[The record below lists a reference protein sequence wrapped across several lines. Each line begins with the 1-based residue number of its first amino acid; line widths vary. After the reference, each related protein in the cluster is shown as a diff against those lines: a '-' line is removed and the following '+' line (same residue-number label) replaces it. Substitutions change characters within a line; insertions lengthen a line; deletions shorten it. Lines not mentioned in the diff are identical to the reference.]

1 MTMTTR
7 LAAVAAAAMAAP
19 DKIIAHFFTTAAGR
33 GPKFTRIG
41 DSPNRDLTLAGNLC
55 WKVNPFHVSIN
66 TLKPLILART
76 CTLPCISPCR
86 LKETP

>member
-19 DKIIAHFFTTAAGR
+19 DKIIAHIFTTAAGR

-41 DSPNRDLTLAGNLC
+41 DSPNRNLTLAGNLC
-55 WKVNPFHVSIN
+55 WKVNPFSRFHKYTSSLSFWLERV
-66 TLKPLILART
+66 R
-76 CTLPCISPCR
+76 CR
-86 LKETP
+86 VFRRVG